1 MNESNKD
8 EKYFAIIAVAVFSF
22 HSTVAV
28 FLALTQSDSIS
39 LGFNFTLGV
48 SPVLRMNESVPFYQQ
63 SFQSHHSLPRGHI
76 LHRRCDPFH
85 ICNSGNCSRSPARQG
100 ETLTLEKTDFRLGL
114 QLCAVD

>member
-28 FLALTQSDSIS
+28 FLALTQSDSFS

-48 SPVLRMNESVPFYQQ
+48 SPVSRMNESVPFYQQ
-63 SFQSHHSLPRGHI
+63 SLTIASPVAISSTGDVTLFTFAIVAIAVGA
-76 LHRRCDPFH
+76 LHDKGKH
-85 ICNSGNCSRSPARQG
+85 
-100 ETLTLEKTDFRLGL
+100 
-114 QLCAVD
+114 